1 MATTENTETAGQTAG
16 KGEINEKDA
25 EYTAQG
31 EARGPMK
38 WLDRVRSTRAGR
50 LTLKIVVGV
59 IGGAMVIGGL
69 IMVPFPGPGWL
80 VVFGG
85 LAVLATEFHW
95 ASNVLDFAKRVVGA
109 ATGWL
114 KRQNW
119 FVRILAG
126 GLTFLVAGAIVW
138 FFLKLTL
145 KIDLIEEG
153 RAFLNW

>member
-1 MATTENTETAGQTAG
+1 MSTTENAQEQGRTES
-16 KGEINEKDA
+16 GEEEKLA
-25 EYTAQG
+25 EYTRNG

-38 WLDRVRSTRAGR
+38 WLDRWRSTAAGR
-50 LTLKIVVGV
+50 LTLKIIVGI

-80 VVFGG
+80 IVFGG

-109 ATGWL
+109 ATAWL

-119 FVRILAG
+119 FVRIVAG
-126 GLTFLVAGAIVW
+126 TLTFLLAFAIVYLS
-138 FFLKLTL
+138 LKLTL
-145 KIDLIEEG
+145 KIDLIQEAKLLFN
-153 RAFLNW
+153 R